1 MKESSGVMRNLI
13 RKTPSWIKKPI
24 KYVYGLIPYERRVG
38 KVFWDTYNFLQESQW
53 WSKEKI
59 EEYQMRELEK
69 LLKHAYENV
78 PYYRRVFDERGLKPK
93 DIQNIDDLKK
103 LPYLT
108 KEIIGNNLKDLVA
121 QNYPRSKLQYVT
133 TGGSTGIPMGFYQD
147 KSTAGSI
154 EWAFILTLWSRV
166 GFKVGDKCVVL
177 RGNVVKSAN
186 KGKLWEYD
194 PINKDLILSSYHMID
209 ETLPKYIAKIR
220 EFKPN
225 FIQAYPSAVTILARF
240 MKNNKIEN
248 FPSIKAILCGS
259 ENIYFWQRKLLEEVF
274 QCRIYSWYGHA
285 EECCL
290 AGECEKSNYYHIF
303 LEYGYTE
310 LTGEDGK
317 QVNEENKLGEI
328 VATGF
333 NNYVYPFIRYRTMD
347 MAIKGKNNCT
357 QCGRQFQLLKK
368 IEGRLQ
374 EMILTKTNR
383 YISMTA
389 INMHSDVFDNI
400 KQFQFFQ
407 EEKGKVFFN
416 IIRKN
421 SYTEKDTEY
430 IYRELNKKLGNDMD
444 LKINFVDSI
453 PRTKSGK
460 YRFLIQKLPINLR
473 G

>member
-1 MKESSGVMRNLI
+1 MINLI
-13 RKTPSWIKKPI
+13 RKAPSWIKKPI
-24 KYVYGLIPYERRVG
+24 KYVYGLIPYEKRLG

-53 WSKEKI
+53 WGKEKL
-59 EEYQMRELEK
+59 EEYQMQQLEK
-69 LLKHAYENV
+69 ILHHAYENI
-78 PYYRRVFDERGLKPK
+78 PYYRKVFDERGLRPK
-93 DIQNIDDLKK
+93 DIQDFDDLKK
-103 LPYLT
+103 IPFLT
-108 KEIIGNNLKDLVA
+108 KEIIQNNLEDLVA
-121 QNYPRSKLQYVT
+121 QNYPRSKLQYIT
-133 TGGSTGIPMGFYQD
+133 TGGSTGIPMGFYLD
-147 KSTAGSI
+147 NNTAGSI
-154 EWAFILTLWSRV
+154 EWAFMLTQWSRV

-177 RGNVVKSAN
+177 TGNVVKSVN
-186 KGKLWEYD
+186 KGKLWEYNSA
-194 PINKDLILSSYHMID
+194 NKNLILSSYHMID

-274 QCRIYSWYGHA
+274 QCRVYSWYGHA

-303 LEYGYTE
+303 PEYGYTE
-310 LTGEDGK
+310 LIGEDGK

-333 NNYVYPFIRYRTMD
+333 NNYVCPFIRYRTMD
-347 MAIKGKNNCT
+347 LAIKGKNNCN

-383 YISMTA
+383 CISMTA

-444 LKINFVDSI
+444 LIIHFVDHI
-453 PRTKSGK
+453 PRTKNGK
-460 YRFLIQKLPINLR
+460 YRFLIQKLPINL
-473 G
+473 GD